1 MATAAPD
8 FDGPSE
14 RELDLRYYAGLLWR
28 SRVFI
33 AAMGVV
39 GLALAVVVAL
49 LQTPQYRA
57 GAMIQIEP
65 PTPPFMSVNEAVA
78 GIGGYWQNTDFYNT
92 QFRVLK
98 SKTLGQLAVERLKL
112 EDRPPFKG
120 NPDAGALF
128 VASVGVEPIPESR
141 LVVVTVTHED
151 PKEAALWVNTM
162 ADVYIEQTLATRVEA
177 ARKAYD
183 WLQERLADTQ
193 RGMRDAQDRLLKTY
207 RAQDVYVP
215 EGGGSAVAASI
226 AKLNEDYVSAQARRI
241 SIEAALKQFAE
252 MRQSGKS
259 LDTIPQVAADSV
271 VAGLNAQ
278 IANLTVDL
286 SRLKE
291 KYKEGHPEV
300 QRVHSQVEQIRQAK
314 DNRAGQIADGLQTE
328 LSQLRKREGE
338 LRQAIDDQR
347 AQAARQ
353 SQKATEV
360 EVLKKEAQS
369 AASLYDVL
377 LQKLNESDIAASIRT
392 NNASVLERA
401 SPPSTPVWPD
411 KRRIAGGGL
420 LLGLLLGFGLVLLR
434 DFLSNTI
441 RDPEEVERYLHLDLL
456 SAVPRYDAEGEHLVT
471 EAYQNLRT
479 ALLFARKDEAGQVVL
494 VTGTAPQEGKTTTI
508 VNLARLLAASGERTI
523 ILDCDL
529 RRAQIHQRLEI
540 SRAPGFT
547 DYFLRHEDLDAL
559 VQPSGTPNLF
569 ALTAGPLPPNPPA
582 MLARRNVPELFARLR
597 QKFEWILVDSPPL
610 ASVTDAL
617 LLARHADLAV
627 MVVQHNKVDKKL
639 VKRSVIA
646 LRKATP
652 NLLGAVLNAV
662 DLKARSYHYYYYQD
676 GEPARAEPRTE
687 AAVKG

>member
-1 MATAAPD
+1 MSTVPPPEP
-8 FDGPSE
+8 PSE

-28 SRVFI
+28 SRVFL
-33 AAMGVV
+33 AAMAVL
-39 GLALAVVVAL
+39 GLSLGYVVAFV
-49 LQTPQYRA
+49 QTPQYRA

-65 PTPPFMSVNEAVA
+65 PTPTFMSVSDALA
-78 GIGGYWQNTDFYNT
+78 GMGNYWQNADFYNT

-98 SKTLGQLAVERLKL
+98 AKGLGDKAVERLKL
-112 EDRPPFKG
+112 KDRPPFKD
-120 NPDAGALF
+120 NPEAGALF

-141 LVVVTVTHED
+141 LVTVTVTHQD
-151 PKEAALWVNTM
+151 PKEAALWANTL
-162 ADVYIEQTLATRVEA
+162 ADVYIEQTLASRVEA

-183 WLQERLADTQ
+183 WLQERLAETQ
-193 RGMRDAQDRLLKTY
+193 QGMREAQDKLLKTY
-207 RAQDVYVP
+207 QAQDVFVP
-215 EGGGSAVAASI
+215 EGGASAVVTSI
-226 AKLNEDYVSAQARRI
+226 AKLNDDYVGAQARRI
-241 SIEAALKQFAE
+241 GIEAALKQFAE
-252 MRQSGKS
+252 MRRSGKS
-259 LDTIPQVAADSV
+259 LDTIPQVATDGV
-271 VAGLNAQ
+271 VGSLNGQ
-278 IANLTVDL
+278 IAALTVEL

-300 QRVHSQVEQIRQAK
+300 QKVHSQIAQLEKAK
-314 DNRAGQIADGLQTE
+314 DQRAAQIADALQAEFTQLQKRETE
-328 LSQLRKREGE
+328 LRA
-338 LRQAIDDQR
+338 AID
-347 AQAARQ
+347 AQKAEAARH

-392 NNASVLERA
+392 NNATVVERA
-401 SPPSTPVWPD
+401 SPPSVPVWPN
-411 KRRIAGGGL
+411 KRRMSGAGL
-420 LLGLLLGFGLVLLR
+420 VLGLALGLGLVLLR

-441 RDPEEVERYLHLDLL
+441 RDPEEIERYLHLDLL
-456 SAVPRYDAEGEHLVT
+456 AAVPRYQADGEHLVT

-494 VTGTAPQEGKTTTI
+494 VTGTAPQEGKTTTL
-508 VNLARLLAASGERTI
+508 VNLARLLAGSGERTV

-529 RRAQIHQRLEI
+529 RRAQVHQRLEL

-547 DYFLRHEDLDAL
+547 DYFVRHEDFPAL
-559 VQPSGTPNLF
+559 IQSSRVPNLF

-582 MLARRNVPELFARLR
+582 MLARKNVGELFARLR
-597 QKFEWILVDSPPL
+597 REFEWILVDSPPL

-627 MVVQHNKVDKKL
+627 MVVEHNKVDKKL
-639 VKRSVIA
+639 VKRSVAA

-652 NLLGAVLNAV
+652 NLLGAVLNSV

-676 GEPARAEPRTE
+676 GEPAKAGARPE